1 MEVDEVMN
9 MQPWKESKLVAKLL
23 KDEETKFNKY
33 TKFLLRSFN
42 AIQANKKY
50 ETLQD
55 ALGVDSNEILLAMFI
70 QNGRQEKNSRRVE
83 AIQSTNGEFINFIKG
98 EALEE
103 QASHYIKEILK
114 DFMLIR
120 LRTAEK

>member
-55 ALGVDSNEILLAMFI
+55 ALGVNSNEILLAVFI

>member
-55 ALGVDSNEILLAMFI
+55 ALGVNSNEILLAMFI